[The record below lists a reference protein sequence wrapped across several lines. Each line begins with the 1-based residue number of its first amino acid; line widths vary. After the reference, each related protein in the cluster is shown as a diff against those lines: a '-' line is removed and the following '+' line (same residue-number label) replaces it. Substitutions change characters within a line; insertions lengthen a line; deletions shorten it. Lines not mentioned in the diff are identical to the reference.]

1 MGVVLESVLLLLLW
15 VLWVLGLGVLGVLG
29 VLLVGG
35 LMLVLGL
42 SIVTRSN
49 VAICTHRL
57 PIRMLDV
64 PQRVLNTVKIKH
76 RYQITGQDIPTLC

>member
-15 VLWVLGLGVLGVLG
+15 VLGVLGMLGLGVLGVLG

-64 PQRVLNTVKIKH
+64 PQ
-76 RYQITGQDIPTLC
+76 